1 MARDFDWFDELYA
14 VVKEDGSFAG
24 VPCTSLEE
32 ARELSA
38 QHEGSKIFLMQY
50 DNENFCD
57 YDFEP
62 DNIDDDCGFDPY
74 VGEFT
79 YDC

>member
-1 MARDFDWFDELYA
+1 MRDFDWFDELYA

-57 YDFEP
+57 YDDEP
-62 DNIDDDCGFDPY
+62 ANIDDDFGFDPY
-74 VGEFT
+74 MGEYT

>member
-1 MARDFDWFDELYA
+1 MRDFDWFDELYA

-32 ARELSA
+32 ARELST

-57 YDFEP
+57 YDDEP
-62 DNIDDDCGFDPY
+62 ANIDDDFGFDPY
-74 VGEFT
+74 MGEYT